1 MKLLKFKYSKFYIF
15 LITIF
20 SVLSAILT
28 ISYPLIIG
36 NIIDKI
42 GYVNNLTYQF
52 IFLAI
57 IFTLLFISNMLLNY
71 YLNSYANKI
80 SKEIRNKLF
89 TKINNLPIKYMEK
102 YENGNII
109 NMFSLDT
116 ENISN
121 GIIQSISKIIS
132 GVFAII
138 LATVIMLELNI
149 QLTLILVIL
158 SLFML
163 IISRFIVSRTNNM
176 FSKRANLLANLNSY
190 TEEII
195 NGKTNFDNF
204 NYNEQII
211 KKFAIK
217 NDELY
222 KYGYKTQF
230 YSSLTNP
237 STRLISNL
245 AYIIIAIL
253 GLIFCKTSSITIGTV
268 SSFLI
273 YTNIYTRPFNEIT
286 SIISEIQTALASY
299 RRVVTFLKTNFT
311 IKNINTDYIKLPE
324 KDNYSIEFKNVSFSY
339 TDKPFIKDFN
349 LLIPNGKSIA
359 IVGKTG
365 SGKTTIIN
373 LLNRFYEI
381 DDGKI
386 LVNNINIKDIELNNL
401 RKNIGIVLQ
410 DTKIFQGTIKE
421 NIAYGTPN
429 ASFKDIKN
437 AAKLA
442 YADSFIRNLPHGY
455 NTFINNPDELSEGQV
470 QLINIARIMLSKP
483 PILILDEATSNI
495 DLLTESSI
503 KKAIL
508 EITKNSTSIIIAHR
522 LSTIQNCDFIVFM
535 DEGKILEIGTH
546 SELMNKK
553 GYYYTMY
560 KSQFE

>member
-1 MKLLKFKYSKFYIF
+1 MNLLKFKFSKVYIF
-15 LITIF
+15 LITVF
-20 SVLSAILT
+20 SIVSSGLT
-28 ISYPLIIG
+28 ITYPIIIG

-42 GYVNNLTYQF
+42 GYTNNLIHQF
-52 IFLAI
+52 VFLGI
-57 IFTLLFISNMLLNY
+57 IFALLFISNILLNY
-71 YLNSYANKI
+71 YLNIYA
-80 SKEIRNKLF
+80 SKLSKNIRNKLF
-89 TKINNLPIKYMEK
+89 TKINDMPLKYMEK

-121 GIIQSISKIIS
+121 GMIQSISKIIS
-132 GVFAII
+132 GIFTIVLSTIVMLRINVPLTII
-138 LATVIMLELNI
+138 LI
-149 QLTLILVIL
+149 IL
-158 SLFML
+158 SVFMF

-195 NGKTNFDNF
+195 NGKSTFENF
-204 NYNEQII
+204 NYSKQII
-211 KKFAIK
+211 RNFNIK
-217 NDELY
+217 NNELY

-253 GLIFCKTSSITIGTV
+253 GIIFCKTSSITIGNV

-286 SIISEIQTALASY
+286 SIFSEIQTALASY
-299 RRVVTFLKTNFT
+299 KRIIEFFKISFSIN
-311 IKNINTDYIKLPE
+311 KINTNYIKLPK
-324 KDNYSIEFKNVSFSY
+324 KDNYSISFKNVYFSY

-349 LLIPNGKSIA
+349 LLIPNGKSVA

-381 DDGKI
+381 NDGKI
-386 LVNNINIKDIELNNL
+386 LIDNIDIKDIEINHL
-401 RKNIGIVLQ
+401 RKKIGMVLQ

-421 NIAYGTPN
+421 NIAYGNTN
-429 ASFKDIKN
+429 VNFKDIKN

-442 YADSFIRNLPHGY
+442 YADSFINNLPNGY
-455 NTFINNPDELSEGQV
+455 DTFINNPDELSEGQV

-495 DLLTESSI
+495 DLLTEDSI

-508 EITKNSTSIIIAHR
+508 ELTKNSTSIIIAHR
-522 LSTIQNCDFIVFM
+522 LSTIQNCDFIVFI
-535 DEGKILEIGTH
+535 DDGKILEIGTH
-546 SELMNKK
+546 DELIKKK
-553 GYYYTMY
+553 GAYYNMY
-560 KSQFE
+560 KNQFE